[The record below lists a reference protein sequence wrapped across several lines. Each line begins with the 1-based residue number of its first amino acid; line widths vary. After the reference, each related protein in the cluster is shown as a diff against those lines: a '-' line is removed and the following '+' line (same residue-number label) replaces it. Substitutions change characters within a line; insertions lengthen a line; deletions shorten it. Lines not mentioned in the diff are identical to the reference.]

1 MQTAHDGQEQSN
13 THGGGI
19 MKRSL
24 LILILIASTFAL
36 GCNALMKGNMALR
49 SENYQEA
56 IAAFKELLATSPND
70 WQAREKLGYAYLK
83 AGDAKSA
90 VAELEKVVAQEPT
103 QGSMSYLY
111 LGLAQLKLDNQA
123 AALRAWR
130 SFEDPKKPLVK
141 AEVDRLI
148 TLVEIEESKKLAKQA
163 LAQESTRSLAATKP
177 NSYAVFNF
185 GVQGNDQTLRS
196 IQKALTAMTIS
207 DLTQIQGISVIERV
221 RLQALVD
228 EMQLGQSGA
237 VDPSTAPKAGRL
249 LGAENLV
256 VGNLS
261 DPAGKI
267 GVASTTASTTRG
279 GVVGSFS
286 VAEPQ
291 NKFYELQKQV
301 VANIIK
307 VNNIKLDKTTEGA
320 VLGQYHTRS
329 FQAVAYFGLGLDA
342 QDRGDFQASKD
353 YFALAVK
360 EDPNFGLAKTAR
372 DKSSGRHS
380 CMRNVYLTN
389 GCAKG
394 LQNCHRKNSNK
405 DRRPWKGP
413 HSESYVRTAAC
424 DQNGSGSS
432 QKQ

>member
-1 MQTAHDGQEQSN
+1 
-13 THGGGI
+13 
-19 MKRSL
+19 MKKTLFLFIL
-24 LILILIASTFAL
+24 LASVLAL
-36 GCNALMKGNMALR
+36 GCNALMKGNSALR
-49 SENYQEA
+49 NENYQEA
-56 IAAFKELLATSPND
+56 IAAFKEQVAASPND
-70 WQAREKLGYAYLK
+70 WQSREKLGYAYLK
-83 AGDAKSA
+83 AGDAQSA
-90 VAELEKVVAQEPT
+90 VAELEKVVAQEPK

-130 SFEDPKKPLVK
+130 SFDDKTKLLVK

-163 LAQESTRSLAATKP
+163 LAQESTLAASATKP

-185 GVQGNDQTLRS
+185 GVQGSDQTLRS

-207 DLTQIQGISVIERV
+207 DLAQIKGITVIERV
-221 RLQALVD
+221 RLQALID
-228 EMQLGQSGA
+228 EMKLGQTGA
-237 VDPSTAPKAGRL
+237 VDQSTAPKAGRL

-256 VGNLS
+256 VGSLS

-286 VAEPQ
+286 VAEVKD
-291 NKFYELQKQV
+291 KFYELQKQV

-307 VNNIKLDKTTEGA
+307 VNNIKLDKGTESA

-329 FQAVAYFGLGLDA
+329 FQAVSFYGLGLDA

-360 EDPNFGLAKTAR
+360 EDPNFGLAKNAR
-372 DKSSGRHS
+372 DKSPGGLSAGITGPASAVAASAIEGAAAAQRASDTSAGISKASGG
-380 CMRNVYLTN
+380 TGGGGGGGG
-389 GCAKG
+389 GC
-394 LQNCHRKNSNK
+394 
-405 DRRPWKGP
+405 
-413 HSESYVRTAAC
+413 
-424 DQNGSGSS
+424 GS
-432 QKQ
+432 